1 MVRAHRC
8 SEQIVFCA
16 FFRPRRLRPISTLR
30 NYLRERETFIR
41 ESGRLLLCSKIYFG
55 LRGARAPLKPKFGA
69 GAVGGADAAPHAPG
83 HFRTLG
89 TPPPPHLE
97 ALPRACSHSH
107 RHPSPIAIL
116 AGRGRAALPLPKCC
130 AREGSWLTCCCFL
143 AGSQGSEA
151 TASSLSRAGLRGDR
165 LSDRPKKWAAHLRE
179 QARVVTRARSRSS
192 PQAALG
198 VAC

>member
-1 MVRAHRC
+1 VSRG
-8 SEQIVFCA
+8 SIF
-16 FFRPRRLRPISTLR
+16 
-30 NYLRERETFIR
+30 RERETFTVLQDLFR
-41 ESGRLLLCSKIYFG
+41 LERRPGASQAEVWRWCCRRSGRGSPRPWTL
-55 LRGARAPLKPKFGA
+55 
-69 GAVGGADAAPHAPG
+69 PHAWY
-83 HFRTLG
+83 T
-89 TPPPPHLE
+89 PPPHLE